1 MISIVYVNYKTA
13 SLVIDSIKS
22 VKENTTGVDYDIIV
36 FDKFFFVEMVGLI
49 TVFCYHYLFMNL
61 MCYM

>member
-22 VKENTTGVDYDIIV
+22 VKENTTGVDYEIIWL
-36 FDKFFFVEMVGLI
+36 LI
-49 TVFCYHYLFMNL
+49 KRKVIVSCF
-61 MCYM
+61 